1 VLQSK
6 ELQLYLHLPL
16 LASHSLKVSRHSD
29 PERSRMGRTAFG
41 FAVAYFSTP
50 SKKIISAEAEIL
62 QFHPRLFSADK
73 IRLFPVDCA
82 HSLNGCLHRHADN
95 LPIVTIL
102 SMPKLVKTL
111 VSPSS

>member
-1 VLQSK
+1 VSEVEWEEQHLVL
-6 ELQLYLHLPL
+6 LLPI
-16 LASHSLKVSRHSD
+16 SPHHQ
-29 PERSRMGRTAFG
+29 
-41 FAVAYFSTP
+41 
-50 SKKIISAEAEIL
+50 KIISAEAEIL